1 MFVVSALE
9 GSVHR
14 ITTDSIARS
23 MRDMLMWGQHSK
35 KEVHGYKLKF
45 TYVHIYT
52 ETAVVC
58 VLIIFLFL
66 NILTCNICPL
76 L

>member
-14 ITTDSIARS
+14 ITTDSITRS

-35 KEVHGYKLKF
+35 KEVRK
-45 TYVHIYT
+45 
-52 ETAVVC
+52 
-58 VLIIFLFL
+58 
-66 NILTCNICPL
+66 
-76 L
+76 